1 MKTPPTFR
9 ESILTRLASL
19 GMSQAELARRCE
31 GKPSQPRISR
41 YLAGKVDMSGA
52 HIQRM
57 ADALGLELKP
67 CKR

>member
-1 MKTPPTFR
+1 MPKPETLR
-9 ESILTRLASL
+9 ESITARLASL

-57 ADALGLELKP
+57 ADVLGLELKP